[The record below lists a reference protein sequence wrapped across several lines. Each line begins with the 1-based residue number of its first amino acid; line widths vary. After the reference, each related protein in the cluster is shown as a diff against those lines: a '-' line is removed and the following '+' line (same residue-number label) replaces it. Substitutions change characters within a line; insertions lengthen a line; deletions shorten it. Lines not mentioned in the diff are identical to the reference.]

1 MGCAMDVVALAFEM
15 CNDVVDRIE
24 KGFIILEREAGF
36 PFESGSNT
44 VGQLPP
50 QTAGDVEVRAEIKEG
65 TVFGG
70 TVFAIGFDEGKAV
83 AFFTV
88 FTFVGSV
95 SDKHDRSVELVRGK
109 VPGCLGGGSR
119 PHLYSTTLS
128 FPKKSAKKGRKTPN
142 LAEIALLGG
151 KNERIGD
158 GTQRFPL
165 TGWRS

>member
-24 KGFIILEREAGF
+24 KGFIILEREDSF

-44 VGQLPP
+44 VGQFPP

-83 AFFTV
+83 AFLTV
-88 FTFVGSV
+88 FAFVGSV
-95 SDKHDRSVELVRGK
+95 SDKHDRSVE
-109 VPGCLGGGSR
+109 
-119 PHLYSTTLS
+119 
-128 FPKKSAKKGRKTPN
+128 
-142 LAEIALLGG
+142 
-151 KNERIGD
+151 
-158 GTQRFPL
+158 
-165 TGWRS
+165 